1 MMKSEVRVKL
11 ENGLIEVM
19 KDVMP
24 KFLNKVIAITESDQ
38 NNAVK
43 VDEIQK
49 YCLKVKSDLKLL

>member
-1 MMKSEVRVKL
+1 MMKSEVVKKL
-11 ENGLIEVM
+11 EKGIMEVM

-24 KFLNKVIAITESDQ
+24 KYLNKVIAITESDQ
-38 NNAVK
+38 NNALK